1 LEIPAISALE
11 LRKGKERVETHV
23 LFVIIKA
30 KETILSVSDEGVS
43 GLITFKVEG
52 IECKTMQ
59 QMHDFL
65 DWRAGPLATPE
76 VTERTLSHRSGLL
89 RIFVHD
95 TSGILPNPLDGYT
108 LPTDISNWPPTY
120 HMRYDE
126 NWREAFFKTIGQK
139 DEPEDTPV
147 DLNQLALMTPSSFHQ
162 IGDSN
167 IGDLDL
173 NGINLEELLP
183 PDLLAKINSLLPP
196 SDPTAHPTSNPTSN
210 PTSKSRKKS
219 RKP

>member
-1 LEIPAISALE
+1 ME
-11 LRKGKERVETHV
+11 
-23 LFVIIKA
+23 
-30 KETILSVSDEGVS
+30 
-43 GLITFKVEG
+43 
-52 IECKTMQ
+52 
-59 QMHDFL
+59 QMHKFL

-139 DEPEDTPV
+139 DEAEDAAV
-147 DLNQLALMTPSSFHQ
+147 DLNALALMTPSQFHQ

-173 NGINLEELLP
+173 DGINLEELLP
-183 PDLLAKINSLLPP
+183 PELLAKINAILPP
-196 SDPTAHPTSNPTSN
+196 SGS
-210 PTSKSRKKS
+210 TSKSKSKKRS